1 VSAFIQAPA
10 YAPQGGEIFG
20 ILNQMKETFESN
32 LATSQKE
39 EATNQ
44 KAHEDLKAAKE
55 DQIASGLTQS
65 DTKTQELADT
75 DEKNAGDK
83 EDLIDTTKTLAADKK
98 FMEMLKDKCASSE
111 SDYAQRTKDRHLEVE
126 ACNKALAVLT
136 SDDAKDMFSKS
147 LGFVQTESSMHSD
160 RRLQASKLLSKL
172 AIKLNNPRLA
182 GLAVSARIDV
192 LGGVKKA
199 IDDMVAALDKEK
211 AEEIKKKDFC
221 VEEFDKND
229 VQTEIKTHAKADVN
243 AKIADLEATIKN
255 VADNINQLQADIAE
269 MKKEVKY
276 AGDDREKENKEF
288 QMTVAD
294 QRATQKLLT
303 AALNV
308 LKGFYD
314 KKAAAAL
321 VQDKQPA
328 SFSKH
333 KKNAG
338 AGGVM
343 AMIQSIINDAK
354 ATEDEA
360 IRSEQDSQKAYES
373 LVKNTNASTDAKNRT
388 IVNKAATK
396 SKAEADLVEA
406 RDETKAALVKGLE
419 QLAASKAELHASCD
433 FVVKNFDLRQTT
445 RDEEVDALKQAKAV
459 LSGSKIEAFIQPV

>member
-1 VSAFIQAPA
+1 
-10 YAPQGGEIFG
+10 
-20 ILNQMKETFESN
+20 
-32 LATSQKE
+32 
-39 EATNQ
+39 
-44 KAHEDLKAAKE
+44 
-55 DQIASGLTQS
+55 
-65 DTKTQELADT
+65 
-75 DEKNAGDK
+75 
-83 EDLIDTTKTLAADKK
+83 
-98 FMEMLKDKCASSE
+98 
-111 SDYAQRTKDRHLEVE
+111 
-126 ACNKALAVLT
+126 
-136 SDDAKDMFSKS
+136 
-147 LGFVQTESSMHSD
+147 MHSD

-199 IDDMVAALDKEK
+199 TDDMVAALDKEK

-221 VEEFDKND
+221 IKEFDEND

-255 VADNINQLQADIAE
+255 VADNINQLQAEIAE

-328 SFSKH
+328 GFSKH
-333 KKNAG
+333 KKQNS
-338 AGGVM
+338 GGVM
-343 AMIQSIINDAK
+343 GMIQQIINDAK
-354 ATEDEA
+354 ALEA
-360 IRSEQDSQKAYES
+360 EATRSEADAQKSYES
-373 LVKNTNASTDAKNRT
+373 MVKNTNDSIDTKNRD
-388 IVNKAATK
+388 IVNK
-396 SKAEADLVEA
+396 SV
-406 RDETKAALVKGLE
+406 
-419 QLAASKAELHASCD
+419 
-433 FVVKNFDLRQTT
+433 
-445 RDEEVDALKQAKAV
+445 
-459 LSGSKIEAFIQPV
+459 